1 MRLIDADV
9 LIAEANKD
17 GAFGYVDAKQIDEAP
32 TIDAVPKWIPCKER
46 LPESNGK
53 YMVTWVGLSG
63 NIYVAILSYGYA
75 DDAETNPCWYNYDSE
90 YGECI
95 HHDVTAWMPLPMPY
109 KESEHN
115 EVYET
120 IKRGLEDAVNG
131 RVAEYAPIVRCKDC
145 KWYKDGW
152 CYNPN
157 TFDDE
162 KTRGNTTADW
172 FCADGERKE

>member
-1 MRLIDADV
+1 MKP
-9 LIAEANKD
+9 EKTW
-17 GAFGYVDAKQIDEAP
+17 DEAMESVYK
-32 TIDAVPKWIPCKER
+32 IMLEEWSKEEIIEFVKERVNNEWIPCKER

-53 YMVTWVGLSG
+53 YMVTWVGVSG
-63 NIYVAILSYGYA
+63 NIYVDILSYGYA

-131 RVAEYAPIVRCKDC
+131 RVTEYAPIVRCKDC
-145 KWYKDGW
+145 LWRG
-152 CYNPN
+152 
-157 TFDDE
+157 DDE
-162 KTRGNTTADW
+162 YCDKHGFQNATDEF
-172 FCADGERKE
+172 FCASGRKEQEDG